1 MVSHSIQDRTNEFRT
16 ILAQAQKRQSAT
28 KGGPQRQS
36 LLNEAQKREANGTPN
51 GPSRGSRSEFARN
64 AAQIGRGIT
73 ATMGK
78 LERLAQLA
86 KRKAIF
92 DDRPVEIS
100 ELTYVIK
107 QDLAS
112 LNSQISALQH
122 LTQSQHPTASL
133 PRSADQEGQ
142 HNKNVVLMLQNK
154 VTDVAANFKDVLEVR
169 TKNIQA
175 SRSRT
180 ENFVSSVSARS
191 QTHLDDTRSESP
203 LYQNSSRQR
212 TPQMSTNDL
221 LTLEPSNTSTLM
233 RNGPQSEHQLLLMEE
248 AQPTNMYIQERG
260 QAIEAIERTINELGG
275 IFGQLA
281 SMVSEQGEML
291 QRIDANTEDVVD
303 NVQGAQRELLKYWN
317 RVQGNRWLVAKMFG
331 VLMRGEPRE
340 ERDDFSKLSQFPPDK
355 ARHPAPDFGGHQANF
370 THPVK
375 LESKELYEDLIA
387 FVYMAVF
394 WERRGNLQQS
404 WMDIDRHGW
413 VPSVLSVPT
422 TCMVIFERRKRLAE
436 QQWTWTVV
444 D

>member
-1 MVSHSIQDRTNEFRT
+1 MVSTSIQDRTNEFRT

-36 LLNEAQKREANGTPN
+36 LLSEAQKRETNGAANGPT
-51 GPSRGSRSEFARN
+51 RGARSEFARN

-107 QDLAS
+107 QDLAG
-112 LNSQISALQH
+112 LNSQISSLQQ
-122 LTQSQHPTASL
+122 LTQTQHPTASQ

-169 TKNIQA
+169 TKSIQA

-191 QTHLDDTRSESP
+191 QPHLDDTRSESP
-203 LYQNSSRQR
+203 LYQNSGRQK
-212 TPQMSTNDL
+212 TPQASTNDL

-233 RNGPQSEHQLLLMEE
+233 RNGTHSDQQLLLMEE
-248 AQPTNMYIQERG
+248 AQPANTYIQERG
-260 QAIEAIERTINELGG
+260 QAIETIERTINELGG

-317 RVQGNRWLVAKMFG
+317 RVQGNRWLVAQMFG
-331 VLMRGEPRE
+331 VLMI
-340 ERDDFSKLSQFPPDK
+340 FFLLW
-355 ARHPAPDFGGHQANF
+355 
-370 THPVK
+370 V
-375 LESKELYEDLIA
+375 LIS
-387 FVYMAVF
+387 
-394 WERRGNLQQS
+394 G
-404 WMDIDRHGW
+404 
-413 VPSVLSVPT
+413 
-422 TCMVIFERRKRLAE
+422 
-436 QQWTWTVV
+436 
-444 D
+444 

>member
-1 MVSHSIQDRTNEFRT
+1 MVTHSIQDRTPEFRA
-16 ILAQAQKRQSAT
+16 ILSQAQKRQTA
-28 KGGPQRQS
+28 KGGPRQNLLSKTEQRD
-36 LLNEAQKREANGTPN
+36 ANGHAQPQ
-51 GPSRGSRSEFARN
+51 GKPSRSEFARN

-112 LNSQISALQH
+112 LNQQISGLLQS
-122 LTQSQHPTASL
+122 TQMQHPTASQ

-154 VTDVAANFKDVLEVR
+154 VTDVAATFKDVLEVR

-191 QTHLDDTRSESP
+191 QPQFDNSRSESP
-203 LYQNSSRQR
+203 LYSNTTPNSKK
-212 TPQMSTNDL
+212 TPYSSTNDL
-221 LTLEPSNTSTLM
+221 LTLEPSGSSALM
-233 RNGPQSEHQLLLMEE
+233 GGAAQSDSQLLLMEE
-248 AQPTNMYIQERG
+248 AQPTNTYIQERG
-260 QAIEAIERTINELGG
+260 QAIETIEKTINELGS

-281 SMVSEQGEML
+281 GMVQEQGEML

-331 VLMRGEPRE
+331 VLMVSSTPTLKR
-340 ERDDFSKLSQFPPDK
+340 
-355 ARHPAPDFGGHQANF
+355 AR
-370 THPVK
+370 
-375 LESKELYEDLIA
+375 
-387 FVYMAVF
+387 
-394 WERRGNLQQS
+394 
-404 WMDIDRHGW
+404 
-413 VPSVLSVPT
+413 
-422 TCMVIFERRKRLAE
+422 
-436 QQWTWTVV
+436 
-444 D
+444 